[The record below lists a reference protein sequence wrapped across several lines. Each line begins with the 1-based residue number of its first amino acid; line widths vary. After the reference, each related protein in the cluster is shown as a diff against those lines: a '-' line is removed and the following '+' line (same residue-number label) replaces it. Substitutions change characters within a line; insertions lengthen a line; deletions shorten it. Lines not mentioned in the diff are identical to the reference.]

1 MMHYMLGTSNQY
13 VVRFPSS
20 QNAWVWEA
28 ITLRSGSQNYDQ
40 YPTYNFFCI
49 QPVLKTLVFTDLE
62 FLISKINYSIRGQ
75 K

>member
-13 VVRFPSS
+13 VVRFSSS

-40 YPTYNFFCI
+40 YPTYNFFLHPTCS
-49 QPVLKTLVFTDLE
+49 QNTGF
-62 FLISKINYSIRGQ
+62 Y
-75 K
+75 